1 MRRVVAFTDT
11 YLPTVN
17 GVTYTVKGWRDRWR
31 ARGGRMDVVYPRHG
45 DHDPGPGEF
54 PVPSLPFPCY
64 PGFRVAP
71 AALPDAVNG
80 ADVVHAHTPFG
91 LGLAARRLARRASA
105 PLVASYHTPTAE
117 YATYLTGWEPARRRI
132 SAAASRYERRFLSAA
147 DAVVAPTRT
156 VRRELRGRLDGDPPI
171 RVVTNGVDTDR
182 FRPVGTEGFRDRYG
196 LGDGSLVGYTGRHG
210 HEKNLHEALAAVD
223 GFDRAVGVVFGGD
236 GPARRKLE
244 AAADDRGLDARFLG
258 FLPRAEL
265 PAFYSALDAFL
276 LPSTVE
282 TQGRAALEAI
292 ACGTPVVSADAA
304 ALTETVRT
312 GETGYRYPPGDVDA
326 FRAAIRRTLDEE
338 AALRGSCLARRGE
351 VCLAHAVDDLRAVY
365 RSVA

>member
-1 MRRVVAFTDT
+1 MRRVAAFTDT

-31 ARGGRMDVVYPRHG
+31 ARGGRMDVVYPRHDG
-45 DHDPGPGEF
+45 HDPGPGEH
-54 PVPSLPFPCY
+54 PVPSLPFPFY

-71 AALPDAVNG
+71 PALPDAVDG
-80 ADVVHAHTPFG
+80 IDLVHAHTPFG

-117 YATYLTGWEPARRRI
+117 YATYLTGWGPARRRI
-132 SAAASRYERRFLSAA
+132 GAAARWYERRFLSAA
-147 DAVVAPTRT
+147 DAVVVPTRT
-156 VRRELRGRLDGDPPI
+156 VRRALRGRLGGDTPI
-171 RVVTNGVDTDR
+171 RVVTNGVDVDR
-182 FRPVGTEGFRDRYG
+182 FRPVEAGAFRDRHG
-196 LGDGSLVGYTGRHG
+196 LGDGPLVGYTGRHG
-210 HEKNLHEALAAVD
+210 HEKNLGEALAAVD
-223 GFDRAVGVVFGGD
+223 RLDGDVRAVFGGD
-236 GPARRKLE
+236 GPARPDVE
-244 AAADDRGLDARFLG
+244 AAADERGLDARFLG
-258 FLPRAEL
+258 FLPRSDL

-292 ACGTPVVSADAA
+292 ACGTPVVGADAG
-304 ALTETVRT
+304 ALTETVRP

-326 FRAAIRRTLDEE
+326 FRAAIRRTLDER
-338 AALRGSCLARRGE
+338 AALRESCLARRDE
-351 VCLAHAVDDLRAVY
+351 ICLAHAVDDLRDVY